1 MVTLEKQ
8 GTQRQG
14 QQHAVI
20 NIKDIGTGIDPEIS
34 PRLFSKFATK
44 SHKGT
49 GLGLYISK
57 NIVDSHGGNLY
68 VINNPDGKGATFTI
82 TLPLLTNNKSKN
94 E

>member
-57 NIVDSHGGNLY
+57 NIVDSVGIY
-68 VINNPDGKGATFTI
+68 M
-82 TLPLLTNNKSKN
+82 LLTILMAKGQHLLLLYHY
-94 E
+94 